1 MIYVCTQQI
10 LPESDKYEIISPQA
24 ALHMLKPLR
33 KVGLDTETKGFDP
46 YTKELIMLQL
56 GCYEFQV
63 VIDITTV
70 SLSFFKDYLES
81 DRLFIGW
88 NIKFDLKF
96 LFHQRVVVK
105 QVYDGF
111 LAEKLMYMGFPAG
124 IHSMALKAAGQNYLG
139 VELDKTVRGK
149 VMWAGLS
156 EDVIEY
162 GANDVKYLEKIMD
175 AQEKELQKR
184 GLVTALVYE
193 NKSVPWVAYTEY
205 CGVLLDR
212 SKWERKMLLDNF
224 TVKVFEDALSDW
236 VINSAKGENY
246 AYHYLQIE
254 GWDDPD
260 DLEKAR
266 KKMKGERCPEA
277 DIKGQKRGYCEAWKV
292 PIDARL
298 STKYIKEDLQGDL
311 FLGFQNKIQCLI
323 NWDSPKQVIPLFKS
337 LGFDLLAKDKDTGEW
352 KDSIEA
358 KVIEPQQDKSTI
370 AYLYLQYKAAKKV
383 TSTYGQN
390 VINQINEKSGRLHTL
405 IS

>member
-1 MIYVCTQQI
+1 MIYVVTQQI

-33 KVGLDTETKGFDP
+33 KVGLDTETRGFDP

-175 AQEKELQKR
+175 A
-184 GLVTALVYE
+184 
-193 NKSVPWVAYTEY
+193 
-205 CGVLLDR
+205 
-212 SKWERKMLLDNF
+212 
-224 TVKVFEDALSDW
+224 
-236 VINSAKGENY
+236 
-246 AYHYLQIE
+246 
-254 GWDDPD
+254 
-260 DLEKAR
+260 
-266 KKMKGERCPEA
+266 
-277 DIKGQKRGYCEAWKV
+277 
-292 PIDARL
+292 
-298 STKYIKEDLQGDL
+298 
-311 FLGFQNKIQCLI
+311 
-323 NWDSPKQVIPLFKS
+323 
-337 LGFDLLAKDKDTGEW
+337 
-352 KDSIEA
+352 
-358 KVIEPQQDKSTI
+358 
-370 AYLYLQYKAAKKV
+370 
-383 TSTYGQN
+383 
-390 VINQINEKSGRLHTL
+390 
-405 IS
+405 